1 MNPRSLRRWF
11 LANPGYD
18 VKGSPGS
25 DDSYTQRNVST
36 SQGSISVRLEV
47 ARTTDASQNVSEP
60 ALDNK
65 VVTDKIKHTICSHL
79 TRYFRNG
86 VISDRVRKSIKRFYT

>member
-18 VKGSPGS
+18 INGSPDS
-25 DDSYTQRNVST
+25 DDSFTQRNVSA
-36 SQGSISVRLEV
+36 SQGNISVRLDV
-47 ARTTDASQNVSEP
+47 ARASEANLIISEP
-60 ALDNK
+60 LDNK
-65 VVTDKIKHTICSHL
+65 SVMDKIKHTICSHL

-86 VISDRVRKSIKRFYT
+86 VISDRVKLR